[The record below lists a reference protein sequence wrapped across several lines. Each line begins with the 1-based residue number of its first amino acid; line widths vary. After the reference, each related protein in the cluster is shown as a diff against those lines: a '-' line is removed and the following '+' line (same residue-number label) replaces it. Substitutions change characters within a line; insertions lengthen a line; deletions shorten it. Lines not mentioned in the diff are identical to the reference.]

1 MTKSV
6 YRLPP
11 RPPREMLDEVTDFD
25 VIIGL
30 RNALRRNPYAIGLW
44 VALERWESEA
54 GHARI

>member
-11 RPPREMLDEVTDFD
+11 RPPQELLDNVTDFD
-25 VIIGL
+25 VIVDL

-44 VALERWESEA
+44 VALTHWESEA
-54 GHARI
+54 KHA

>member
-1 MTKSV
+1 
-6 YRLPP
+6 
-11 RPPREMLDEVTDFD
+11 MLDEVTDFD